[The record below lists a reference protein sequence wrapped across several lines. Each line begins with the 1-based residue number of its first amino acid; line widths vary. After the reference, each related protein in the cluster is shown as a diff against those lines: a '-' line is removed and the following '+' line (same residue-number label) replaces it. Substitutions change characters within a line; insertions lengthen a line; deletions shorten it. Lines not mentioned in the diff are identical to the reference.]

1 MHNIHTY
8 TNAHTHTRTHK
19 ARMANKS
26 TAYACSAVECLQR
39 VILAIPILLIR
50 SQQLCSFLLQIF
62 LRPRLCCVCVFFKLK
77 YAFLFSCFLVHSTVF
92 EAFFSLFKLHFITLH
107 PYSCLLPLMQR
118 SSYCWFFFFFI
129 HFIPISLTYRARIF
143 VFYILWERFP
153 FPFPAPDLIPHIN
166 LCEYKF
172 AVCQQSVCL
181 IRFLLLGYPKT
192 LCPVLAMFSLDS
204 RPRLL
209 LRMSL
214 AAVFLCVQLLAWLDF
229 IRRERR
235 CVFFIRFFSSVFGIC
250 NILRLFSRN
259 KKNQPF

>member
-1 MHNIHTY
+1 MPSYSPVSSFTQ
-8 TNAHTHTRTHK
+8 RCLK
-19 ARMANKS
+19 RFFP
-26 TAYACSAVECLQR
+26 CSNCTLLR
-39 VILAIPILLIR
+39 YILILVFCHWCSVLLI
-50 SQQLCSFLLQIF
+50 
-62 LRPRLCCVCVFFKLK
+62 
-77 YAFLFSCFLVHSTVF
+77 AG
-92 EAFFSLFKLHFITLH
+92 
-107 PYSCLLPLMQR
+107 
-118 SSYCWFFFFFI
+118 FFFFI

-259 KKNQPF
+259 KKN